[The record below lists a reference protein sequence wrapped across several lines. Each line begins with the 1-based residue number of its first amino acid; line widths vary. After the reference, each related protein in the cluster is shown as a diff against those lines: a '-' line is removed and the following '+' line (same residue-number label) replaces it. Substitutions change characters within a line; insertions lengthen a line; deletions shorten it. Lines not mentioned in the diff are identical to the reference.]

1 MNTLDIILKR
11 RSIRKFKDDEISDL
25 IIEKLLISAM
35 AAPSACNKRPWEF
48 YIIKNSQ
55 LLNELKMSSRF
66 SNMNSKLIIIVAGN
80 TKNSLTLESNDFW
93 IQDCSSATTNILNVA
108 TELGLGSCWCGL
120 YPIKAAVNRVRKI
133 LNLEDNIIPMALIH
147 LGYPMEEKEARTQY
161 EEEKVHFYE

>member
-1 MNTLDIILKR
+1 MSAIDVFLKR
-11 RSIRKFKDDEISDL
+11 RSIRKFKDDTISDA

-48 YIIKNSQ
+48 YIIKNIE
-55 LLNELKMSSRF
+55 LLNELKMASRF

-80 TKNSLTLESNDFW
+80 TKNSLTKESNDFW
-93 IQDCSSATTNILNVA
+93 IQDCSSATTNILNAA

-120 YPIKAAVNRVRKI
+120 YPIKAAVNRVRKT
-133 LNLEDNIIPMALIH
+133 LNLEEHIIPMALIH
-147 LGYPMEEKEARTQY
+147 LGYPMEEIEARTQY